1 MNRISLFVLLLF
13 LSTGLFGQDNDTI
26 ANKVE
31 EKTTTVQDELWER
44 FNTQAVQLDQ
54 KQKTITRLKEDS
66 AAMQAD
72 ISLQKGKIVELEKE
86 VAEANKA
93 AEKSKRDYE
102 TIKQAVLSKDAVLYK
117 QCLLYPLEQRYK
129 PDLIDDA
136 LGTVSAFA
144 ELGQMSERFQEYKNT
159 YEPLLKQYGQ
169 YNQQLLDYLLSRI
182 EYIEVREKKLGE
194 GRQIPIPDNWMKE
207 LKDLPYYQECY
218 IGKDTPPYKSIIYL
232 DDVIDEIKNAIE
244 QNSGL
249 KTELQKLA
257 KKLEPKKN

>member
-1 MNRISLFVLLLF
+1 MWNPEKFRKVLNIVVQEG
-13 LSTGLFGQDNDTI
+13 TIIGLNKKVTTKEQIYEALGPKLGLEPGTVKRWSNPKSNGPGDN
-26 ANKVE
+26 AY
-31 EKTTTVQDELWER
+31 
-44 FNTQAVQLDQ
+44 
-54 KQKTITRLKEDS
+54 
-66 AAMQAD
+66 
-72 ISLQKGKIVELEKE
+72 IVELEKE

-144 ELGQMSERFQEYKNT
+144 ELGQMSEKFQEYKNT

-244 QNSGL
+244 QNS
-249 KTELQKLA
+249 
-257 KKLEPKKN
+257 N